1 MLEFGYTAYQTKRP
15 LSITPVKRIEMRNH
29 LTNKIDSM
37 KVFQIFRIGR
47 WKKETLS
54 SFFFLLVHVQ
64 RENWFPF
71 VQINRVRYSNGRWK
85 NCSEI
90 DVPIQNSKYEM
101 YFTHKY
107 SFEDCNS
114 KSRFSQA
121 LEVDW
126 RLMKRLF
133 FCICFFQTRHALAEI
148 NNVTA
153 NNMNINENIL
163 TSIIDTAI
171 PLTGNENYSSFKTF
185 CVCLKLKL
193 KLN

>member
-1 MLEFGYTAYQTKRP
+1 MKKR
-15 LSITPVKRIEMRNH
+15 N
-29 LTNKIDSM
+29 
-37 KVFQIFRIGR
+37 
-47 WKKETLS
+47 TL
-54 SFFFLLVHVQ
+54 FIFFLLVHVQ

-71 VQINRVRYSNGRWK
+71 VQINRVRCSNGRWK
-85 NCSEI
+85 NYSEI
-90 DVPIQNSKYEM
+90 DVPIRNSKYEM

-193 KLN
+193 KLKLN

>member
-47 WKKETLS
+47 WKKDTLS

-133 FCICFFQTRHALAEI
+133 FLHLLFSDTTRTCRDQQCNSQQHE
-148 NNVTA
+148 
-153 NNMNINENIL
+153 
-163 TSIIDTAI
+163 
-171 PLTGNENYSSFKTF
+171 Y
-185 CVCLKLKL
+185 
-193 KLN
+193 